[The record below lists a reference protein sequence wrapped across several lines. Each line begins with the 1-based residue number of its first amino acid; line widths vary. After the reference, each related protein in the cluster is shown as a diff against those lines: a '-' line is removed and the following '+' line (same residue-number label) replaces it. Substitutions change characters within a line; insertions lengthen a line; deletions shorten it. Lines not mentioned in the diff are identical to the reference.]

1 MTSPNYRQFL
11 SREVQ
16 YSYKIQLI
24 FKIKQQMLWN
34 IICNWKILLL
44 GMSMRVKCDSV
55 ISEITKSQ
63 PTQNSRNEQNVQ
75 MCH

>member
-1 MTSPNYRQFL
+1 MF
-11 SREVQ
+11 
-16 YSYKIQLI
+16 
-24 FKIKQQMLWN
+24 WN

-63 PTQNSRNEQNVQ
+63 PIATQNSRNEQNVQ

>member
-1 MTSPNYRQFL
+1 MF
-11 SREVQ
+11 
-16 YSYKIQLI
+16 
-24 FKIKQQMLWN
+24 WN

-63 PTQNSRNEQNVQ
+63 PTENSRNEQNVQ